1 MLYVVTS
8 FQETLYVDLVN
19 PHTLK
24 KAEIMTEV
32 PLVSLTNMINGKVK

>member
-1 MLYVVTS
+1 MVTS

-32 PLVSLTNMINGKVK
+32 PLVSLTNMTTVKLK